1 MLQQQNAMLATL
13 DRLVDQ
19 QASLEGIVR
28 GNQAVVDGSAP
39 FCGIPGLGK

>member
-19 QASLEGIVR
+19 QVTLEGIVR
-28 GNQAVVDGSAP
+28 GNQAGVDSSTP
-39 FCGIPGLGK
+39 FCGIPGLK